1 MHGYGITY
9 DETNAKCLRGFF
21 ENGEENG
28 FGIQYLANNYVF
40 ERIPSGNNLKGKGKL
55 ISPDNNYFMGEFIG
69 SVKNGYGE
77 IHYETGFSF
86 KGFFAND
93 KRNGYGQTI
102 DKEGNLE
109 KYIYIN
115 DEKVQRL

>member
-1 MHGYGITY
+1 LHGYGITY

-115 DEKVQRL
+115 D